1 MDPVEDLCGGE
12 REQACEVFEVDDN
25 GEIVQESQDEDGQ
38 QWFEEQKA
46 RMNDPSDGS
55 VNSAVREAVMEQFM
69 VNEARTPTD
78 FGEQN

>member
-1 MDPVEDLCGGE
+1 
-12 REQACEVFEVDDN
+12 
-25 GEIVQESQDEDGQ
+25 
-38 QWFEEQKA
+38 
-46 RMNDPSDGS
+46 MNDPSDGS